1 MVNAQMIDM
10 CIDLYLYI
18 YIFHGLYPWIVNIMA
33 TWLAIISTLWDAPA
47 ARHWPLPTYSKLKS
61 WQILDFNVESQTV
74 DAPAKS
80 DKPPA
85 WMVET
90 REIMGCLPPINWCRV
105 SLAHP
110 QYVNGKQSQKDAK
123 SFW

>member
-1 MVNAQMIDM
+1 
-10 CIDLYLYI
+10 
-18 YIFHGLYPWIVNIMA
+18 MA

-90 REIMGCLPPINWCRV
+90 REIMGCLPPINWWISHFALPSTVQLVTCHRD
-105 SLAHP
+105 SAT
-110 QYVNGKQSQKDAK
+110 QKA
-123 SFW
+123 SP